1 MAEKRRIT
9 RIVKDCLKNEEL
21 PANPQTIAELKKV
34 QKVLGCVE
42 RIIKPME
49 GQTDGYSTGFKRVVS
64 ASFFIYGGVRTRLQI
79 IKETKKEELVLLQD
93 QVKKPPEFIEI
104 SLDLEKTQEEK
115 IDEYIQM
122 YESVLLKQGERNYK
136 IEELSEEYKEVTSD
150 IRKMDY
156 VPNKVFELLRF
167 GYKELG
173 Q

>member
-79 IKETKKEELVLLQD
+79 IKETKKEKLVLINMLSA
-93 QVKKPPEFIEI
+93 KCLPP
-104 SLDLEKTQEEK
+104 
-115 IDEYIQM
+115 
-122 YESVLLKQGERNYK
+122 
-136 IEELSEEYKEVTSD
+136 LSKEVIVFSSQSKGEEIISSLEQLAQSD
-150 IRKMDY
+150 GLYHEHEK
-156 VPNKVFELLRF
+156 KVIEKVRMLL
-167 GYKELG
+167 
-173 Q
+173 

>member
-1 MAEKRRIT
+1 MDLR
-9 RIVKDCLKNEEL
+9 
-21 PANPQTIAELKKV
+21 TILFLNA
-34 QKVLGCVE
+34 
-42 RIIKPME
+42 
-49 GQTDGYSTGFKRVVS
+49 VS
-64 ASFFIYGGVRTRLQI
+64 ASFFIYGVVRTRLQI
-79 IKETKKEELVLLQD
+79 IKETKKEKLVLLQD

-167 GYKELG
+167 ESTYG
-173 Q
+173 

>member
-1 MAEKRRIT
+1 
-9 RIVKDCLKNEEL
+9 
-21 PANPQTIAELKKV
+21 
-34 QKVLGCVE
+34 
-42 RIIKPME
+42 
-49 GQTDGYSTGFKRVVS
+49 
-64 ASFFIYGGVRTRLQI
+64 
-79 IKETKKEELVLLQD
+79 
-93 QVKKPPEFIEI
+93 
-104 SLDLEKTQEEK
+104 
-115 IDEYIQM
+115 M